1 MSSGS
6 FIKLSFP
13 LSAKLGISKAL
24 LLQRLCDWIKYNKN
38 KKGMQKGG
46 ATWVYRSARELSDD
60 LDGNLSIRSIERY
73 LKELVCEGW
82 LIKENYN
89 KNSFDRTNWYTVNI
103 RMLNEALDDWK
114 AEQIE
119 LRNTQND
126 GIAEDSETD
135 ILSESDSEN
144 LADSITQFDGMESSN
159 QLNLPILII
168 KEEKEKQLKEEQNKN
183 ITKKVEK
190 IKNPTSKEK
199 KLDDRTSQM
208 LKSGIDAFVKSY
220 EQRYKAKF
228 LDFATLSRSIQSII
242 KKMGST
248 FSEQNLIDCINCY
261 LRSQNSWHVTK
272 GHSPIYLAGDIQ
284 NIFAATQNN
293 RNVTTSLQAKK
304 GDVSQTIDSNI
315 MNALNSLKSEKN
327 NEILD
332 I

>member
-1 MSSGS
+1 
-6 FIKLSFP
+6 
-13 LSAKLGISKAL
+13 
-24 LLQRLCDWIKYNKN
+24 
-38 KKGMQKGG
+38 MQKGG

-144 LADSITQFDGMESSN
+144 LAESITQFDGMDSSN

-168 KEEKEKQLKEEQNKN
+168 KEEKEKKLKEEQNKN